1 MFNMKN
7 LLAVLFLFSLLAG
20 CDSYRPEK
28 LPEGTILETG
38 TVIVTSINR
47 SISVVANQSDTVYLE
62 INVLLGKKVRDLLI
76 EGELTASAVMGT
88 AIIEPRKLRISA
100 GAVPLTGKA
109 YTGNNPKGLSIG
121 CGEPDPSA
129 CGVFEIE
136 KGSEV
141 LVKLLKPIDLSGI
154 VITSVENQ

>member
-1 MFNMKN
+1 MKN
-7 LLAVLFLFSLLAG
+7 LLQFLILFALLAG

-47 SISVVANQSDTVYLE
+47 SISVVANQSDTIYLE
-62 INVLLGKKVRDLLI
+62 IDVLLGKKVRDLLI
-76 EGELTASAVMGT
+76 EGELTAGANMGT

-100 GAVPLTGKA
+100 GAVPLSGET
-109 YTGNNPKGLSIG
+109 YTKSNPKGLSIG
-121 CGEPDPSA
+121 CGKSDPSA

-141 LVKLLKPIDLSGI
+141 LVRLSKPVDLSGM
-154 VITSVENQ
+154 VITSVENK